1 MEYFFLWIV
10 LSIIVA
16 FIGSGKTI
24 GFFLSLLLSLLFS
37 PIIGLIIV
45 ALSKS
50 KQTDLLE
57 KELLKMK
64 YGDNYKT
71 DAEILSEHVKIESA
85 DSNKTTNVSAE
96 SYISNSMTTM
106 YIGIAIC
113 IVIGL
118 ALVLLNR

>member
-1 MEYFFLWIV
+1 MEYFIGWIV

-16 FIGSGKTI
+16 FIGSSKTI
-24 GFFLSLLLSLLFS
+24 GFFFSLLLSLLFS

-64 YGDNYKT
+64 HGADYKT
-71 DAEILSEHVKIESA
+71 DAEIFKKHRE
-85 DSNKTTNVSAE
+85 AE
-96 SYISNSMTTM
+96 RLDLNET
-106 YIGIAIC
+106 IAISPIDYFSKDMIRMYVAI
-113 IVIGL
+113 IVCAIIAATL
-118 ALVLLNR
+118 FYINR

>member
-16 FIGSGKTI
+16 FIGNGKTI

-50 KQTDLLE
+50 KHVVALE
-57 KELLKMK
+57 KEIKMMK
-64 YGDNYKT
+64 GENYKT
-71 DAEILSEHVKIESA
+71 DAEIFKEHRES
-85 DSNKTTNVSAE
+85 KKAE
-96 SYISNSMTTM
+96 KNES
-106 YIGIAIC
+106 
-113 IVIGL
+113 VFFHK
-118 ALVLLNR
+118 